1 MERKV
6 AIITGA
12 SRGIGA
18 AIAIDLASNGYDVVI
33 NYINN
38 KDSALKVQREIKSK
52 YQVNSIIYQA
62 DVSNQTEVK
71 EMVEKTLSVF
81 GKIDLLVNNAGIA
94 IDTLIEEKTIED
106 FDKTLKTNLIG
117 AFICA
122 RECAKYM
129 KKGNIINIT
138 STNGIDTYYPY
149 SIDYDASKAGL
160 ISLTKNL
167 SVEYAPNIRVNAVA
181 PGWVNTEMNKEL
193 DLEYMKEECS
203 KILLNRFADANEIA
217 YVVSFLASDKASYI
231 NGEIIRVDGG
241 K

>member
-81 GKIDLLVNNAGIA
+81 GRIDLLVNNAGIA
-94 IDTLIEEKTIED
+94 IDTLFEEKTIED